1 MPYTIRKLPG
11 KELYRVKIDKTGKIV
26 AYATAQPQNV
36 IKAIE
41 ANKNRKK

>member
-11 KELYRVKIDKTGKIV
+11 KELYRVKLEKNGKIV
-26 AYATAQPQNV
+26 AYATQQPQKV

-41 ANKNRKK
+41 ASKHRKK